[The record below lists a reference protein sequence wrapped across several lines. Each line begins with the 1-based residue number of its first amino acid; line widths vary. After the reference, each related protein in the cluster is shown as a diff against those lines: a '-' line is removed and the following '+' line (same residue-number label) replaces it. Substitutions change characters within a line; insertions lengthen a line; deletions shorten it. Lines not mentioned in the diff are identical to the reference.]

1 MPSMQQPEDQT
12 SPSPAKPLRNAEIDA
27 QPLLDQDHRLM
38 CKAMR
43 NQARK
48 DGAEFTMMDFARIC
62 LRATAVD
69 YAGAEG
75 YERISADRSHQHA
88 ALLFVY
94 EALKACD
101 HAIIKEWAEFD
112 TMLQQ
117 FEDLCALGFPQ

>member
-1 MPSMQQPEDQT
+1 MTNPQTEDQEVT
-12 SPSPAKPLRNAEIDA
+12 ATPKPLRNAEIDA
-27 QPLLDQDHRLM
+27 QPMLDQDQRLM
-38 CKAMR
+38 CRMMR

-48 DGAEFTMMDFARIC
+48 DGAPFTMMDFARIA

-69 YAGAEG
+69 YAGAES
-75 YERISADRSHQHA
+75 YARTVADRALQHA

-101 HAIIKEWAEFD
+101 HNIIKEWPEFG

-117 FEDLCALGFPQ
+117 LEDLNTLGLP

>member
-1 MPSMQQPEDQT
+1 VLIRDDVEEQAVTPL
-12 SPSPAKPLRNAEIDA
+12 KPLRNADIDA
-27 QPLLDQDHRLM
+27 QPMLDQDHRLM

-48 DGAEFTMMDFARIC
+48 DGTEFTMMDFARVC

-75 YERISADRSHQHA
+75 YARVAADRAHQHA

-101 HAIIKEWAEFD
+101 HAIIKEWPEFD
-112 TMLQQ
+112 MMLQQ
-117 FEDLCALGFPQ
+117 LEDLDSLGLPV